1 MVRVLSAVVL
11 VAGVVATIW
20 WLPVWVTAA
29 VAAAAA
35 GLAGA
40 ELAGLASRAGAR
52 VSPVISS
59 LAAGV
64 VTLMFVGIA
73 GGWAGS
79 GAVGVAAALLLMLVA
94 GGLAVLA
101 VCPPSPAVL
110 THPAAVGLA
119 PMYVGLPLGAIVWVQ
134 GSAGAA
140 ATTWLLATIALSDSA
155 QYYCGRLLGRTK
167 LSPTI
172 SPSKTVEG
180 AVGGLAAATVAG
192 VFLGRWSLPG
202 LGSELGAVVG
212 LMLAAFG
219 IAGDLFESLLKRSA
233 GAKDSSTLIPGH
245 GGVLDRIDSYL
256 FAAPVF
262 YVFLRYIR

>member
-11 VAGVVATIW
+11 VAGVILTIW
-20 WLPVWVTAA
+20 LLPVWATAA
-29 VAAAAA
+29 VAVSAAAA
-35 GLAGA
+35 AGA
-40 ELAGLASRAGAR
+40 ELAGLVTRAGAR
-52 VSPVISS
+52 VSPVVFS
-59 LAAGV
+59 LAAVV
-64 VTLMFVGIA
+64 VTLMFVAIA
-73 GGWAGS
+73 RGWAGS
-79 GAVGVAAALLLMLVA
+79 DATGVAAALLVLVVA
-94 GGLAVLA
+94 GGIAILA

-110 THPAAVGLA
+110 SHPVAVGLA

-134 GSAGAA
+134 GSAGAL

-155 QYYCGRLLGRTK
+155 QYYCGRLVGRTK

-180 AVGGLAAATVAG
+180 AIGGLVAATVAG
-192 VFLGRWSLPG
+192 VFLGGWSLPG
-202 LGSELGAVVG
+202 LRSELGAVVG